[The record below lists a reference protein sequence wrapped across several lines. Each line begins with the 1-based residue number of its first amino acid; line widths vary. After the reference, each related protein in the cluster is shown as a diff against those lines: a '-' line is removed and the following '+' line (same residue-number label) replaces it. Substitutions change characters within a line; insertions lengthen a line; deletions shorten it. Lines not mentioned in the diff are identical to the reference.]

1 MAKVSENHGN
11 SGRGIDNLKKL
22 VYNVNVAD
30 NHKEITMT
38 HIIYDNV
45 NTNNLSEEE
54 LDYLENYAFDDE
66 LVNLKVQTEGQI
78 VAIAS
83 MGLWNGRKQG
93 YKLGTHMLSDVLT
106 IGNEDYIQLYYD
118 GFNVRKTAH
127 HHDGTNYILFRE
139 FKPGLSDASKENFIN
154 KVYSGEKIDNAT
166 LNRYT
171 RSLKRY
177 VKSIYGF

>member
-1 MAKVSENHGN
+1 
-11 SGRGIDNLKKL
+11 
-22 VYNVNVAD
+22 
-30 NHKEITMT
+30 MT

-45 NTNNLSEEE
+45 NTGNLSEEE

-66 LVNLKVQTEGQI
+66 LANLKVPTEGQI
-78 VAIAS
+78 IAIAS
-83 MGLWNGRKQG
+83 MGLWSGRVQG
-93 YKLGTHMLSDVLT
+93 YKLGSRMLSDTLT

-154 KVYSGEKIDNAT
+154 KVYSGETIDNAT

-177 VKSIYGF
+177 IKKVYGW